1 MMAELRWRHTIG
13 ILGGMGPWAHV
24 ELERRLLEECRRR
37 GCASDGDFPS
47 WVVCSTPGIPDRTAA
62 LLGCGPTPRPAIDRG
77 LQRLASAGA
86 DFAVVAC
93 NTAHAWLEDPELQSP
108 LPVLDIV
115 EHTLRTIESTHGP
128 RASVGVLATTG
139 TLRADLHRRR
149 ARRSHPGMVVR
160 SLLDHPVDEPLH
172 RRVMEAIYGAGDRP
186 GLKSGP
192 PRGTELAGIVELLA
206 PAFEVLADND
216 VVVLGC
222 TELSMLATV
231 LPHWGPEWIDPL
243 SIIAK
248 TALDRASNPS

>member
-160 SLLDHPVDEPLH
+160 SLLDHPVELRAD
-172 RRVMEAIYGAGDRP
+172 RVLVEVEVGV
-186 GLKSGP
+186 
-192 PRGTELAGIVELLA
+192 VELGAVGQATGPRVHRSDGVGRRLFA
-206 PAFEVLADND
+206 ALVGAEVAGHRT
-216 VVVLGC
+216 VGRFGLGGF
-222 TELSMLATV
+222 TV
-231 LPHWGPEWIDPL
+231 RGQKNRGHE
-243 SIIAK
+243 
-248 TALDRASNPS
+248 TQ